1 MWQTIEKFQKLMHH
15 NCWTCCFFSF
25 QTFNV
30 INIPLK
36 LIFYGEENIPTSKLV
51 NSRHKKDILRLI
63 FCTRRNVETT
73 KNLVNAALQVPK
85 EINTQWLKC
94 YKLCNKDTRVYYC
107 HIEGNFK
114 CNHSAFNT
122 YTNQFFKFL
131 TNHQI
136 YKTCIY
142 ISKYWKRL
150 MLHSQRILIF
160 YRLCSGSQ
168 ILHITEHKKEIIH
181 E

>member
-1 MWQTIEKFQKLMHH
+1 MGRKHTNKQIGKLQTQ
-15 NCWTCCFFSF
+15 
-25 QTFNV
+25 
-30 INIPLK
+30 
-36 LIFYGEENIPTSKLV
+36 
-51 NSRHKKDILRLI
+51 KDILRLI
-63 FCTRRNVETT
+63 FLYKKKCRNH

-114 CNHSAFNT
+114 CNYSAFNT
-122 YTNQFFKFL
+122 CTNQFFKFL
-131 TNHQI
+131 I
-136 YKTCIY
+136 YRTCNY

-168 ILHITEHKKEIIH
+168 TLHITEHKKEINH